1 MFITNILFEKNRFT
15 ISFDLDNDVTIP
27 EDVLVKY
34 NLYKG
39 MEVSDDFREVLER
52 ESEKTEALLISYKY
66 LRNLKT
72 KKQLKDYLFKK
83 KINRET
89 IDEVVDELEEKGYVD
104 DYDYAVKLIRD
115 SQNINRDG
123 KRKIIYKLRS
133 KGIKQD
139 VIDEAMS
146 FYDFDKELEN
156 INYLYK
162 NRLKM
167 RGYNEKEILSCKN
180 YLVNKGFEYENI
192 NSEMND
198 IDE

>member
-1 MFITNILFEKNRFT
+1 MFITNIFFEKNRFT
-15 ISFDLDNDVTIP
+15 ISFDLDNDITIP

-39 MEVSDDFREVLER
+39 MEVSDCFREKLKN
-52 ESEKTEALLISYKY
+52 ESEKAEALLISYRY

-72 KKQLKDYLFKK
+72 KKQLKDYLYKK

-89 IDEVVDELEEKGYVD
+89 IEEVIDELEKKGYVN
-104 DYDYAVKLIRD
+104 DYDYAVKLIKD

-133 KGIKQD
+133 KGID
-139 VIDEAMS
+139 SNVIDDAMAVYN
-146 FYDFDKELEN
+146 FEKEIEN

-162 NRLKM
+162 SRLDK

-180 YLVNKGFEYENI
+180 YLVNKGFEYEDI
-192 NSEMND
+192 KSEMNS
-198 IDE
+198 ING